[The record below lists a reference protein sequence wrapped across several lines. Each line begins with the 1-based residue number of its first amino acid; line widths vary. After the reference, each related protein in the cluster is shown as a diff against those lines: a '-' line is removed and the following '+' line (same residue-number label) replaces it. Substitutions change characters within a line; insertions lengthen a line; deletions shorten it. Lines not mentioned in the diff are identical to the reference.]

1 MPFTIQH
8 ADYLLYSFL
17 RYFVVM
23 STRILTLFGEE
34 IIPEEINAIGKSR
47 AVPKEPKETKEKTQ
61 RKKAVK
67 KEQEDLKETEI
78 PSPEE
83 QKQEEEAV
91 VIPTEPVDINT
102 NITPEEETIQQEP
115 AAEVQVEPKAEILGD
130 WKGEKQ
136 YYSIGEVAALFK
148 VKTSNIRFWTNEFGL
163 KVRTTRKGDRLYN
176 PAQIAELKTIY
187 SLVKES
193 GYTIAGAKA
202 KLKANKKA
210 AVQNV
215 DVKKS
220 LLQLRNK
227 LIQLRNQIT

>member
-1 MPFTIQH
+1 
-8 ADYLLYSFL
+8 
-17 RYFVVM
+17 M

-34 IIPEEINAIGKSR
+34 IIPEELNAIGKSR
-47 AVPKEPKETKEKTQ
+47 AVPKEPKQPKEKTP
-61 RKKAVK
+61 RKKALK
-67 KEQEDLKETEI
+67 KEEDSKEAEKHQQEAEQK
-78 PSPEE
+78 PEE
-83 QKQEEEAV
+83 EVAIHQ
-91 VIPTEPVDINT
+91 TEPVDTDIALEDVPEPGSA
-102 NITPEEETIQQEP
+102 IEEGPTP
-115 AAEVQVEPKAEILGD
+115 EILGD

-136 YYSIGEVAALFK
+136 YYSIGEVATLFK

-202 KLKANKKA
+202 KLRANKKA

>member
-1 MPFTIQH
+1 
-8 ADYLLYSFL
+8 
-17 RYFVVM
+17 M

-34 IIPEEINAIGKSR
+34 IIPEELNAIGKSR
-47 AVPKEPKETKEKTQ
+47 AVPKEPKQPKEKTP

-67 KEQEDLKETEI
+67 QEEDSKEAAQK
-78 PSPEE
+78 PEE
-83 QKQEEEAV
+83 AAQKPEEEL
-91 VIPTEPVDINT
+91 VISQAEPVDVNT
-102 NITPEEETIQQEP
+102 AFEEDITEPEAVTGTIHEEVKP
-115 AAEVQVEPKAEILGD
+115 EILSD

-136 YYSIGEVAALFK
+136 YYSIGEVAVLFK

-215 DVKKS
+215 DMKKS